1 MPGVSRLLGNMQQ
14 KNEGEWMAV
23 ACREQGLR
31 GLGALT
37 TGLFFNMSIDIA
49 LTFETVYCVTMVK
62 YELLKR

>member
-1 MPGVSRLLGNMQQ
+1 MQQ

-23 ACREQGLR
+23 ASREQGLR